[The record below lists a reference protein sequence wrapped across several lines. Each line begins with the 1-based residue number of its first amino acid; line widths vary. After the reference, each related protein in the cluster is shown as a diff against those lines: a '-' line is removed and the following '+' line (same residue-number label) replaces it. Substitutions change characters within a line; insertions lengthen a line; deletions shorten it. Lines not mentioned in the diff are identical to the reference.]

1 MGLPVSQQLVLGA
14 IENDLR
20 ITDPELADAF
30 DAFTAVTSPVYMRPA
45 DYAAHPATGITTCRR
60 TGRADKATVL
70 GLAAFVV
77 IGLLLTIATLVASS
91 HNRQHSCALPSRS
104 KAPASEI
111 WGSQPGA
118 ALHHCVGTS
127 P

>member
-1 MGLPVSQQLVLGA
+1 MGLPVSEQLVLGA

-20 ITDPELADAF
+20 ITDPELTDAF
-30 DAFTAVTSPVYMRPA
+30 DAFTAVTNPVYMQAA
-45 DYAAHPATGITTCRR
+45 DYAAHPATAIASSRR
-60 TGRADKATVL
+60 TGKADKATVL

-91 HNRQHSCALPSRS
+91 HNRQHSCVALRS
-104 KAPASEI
+104 KATSSET

-118 ALHHCVGTS
+118 ILHHCVGTW